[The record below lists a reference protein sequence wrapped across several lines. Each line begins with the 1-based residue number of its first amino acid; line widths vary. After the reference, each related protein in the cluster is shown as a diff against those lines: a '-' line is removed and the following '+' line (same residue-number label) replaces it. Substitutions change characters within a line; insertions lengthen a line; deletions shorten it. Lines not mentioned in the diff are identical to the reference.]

1 MNTTAYAGRG
11 IEIEDDIVRL
21 RRRQLEYEGD
31 ADRRASRAT
40 SQWRRRR
47 RFLLARVKSAG
58 IGRRPPEQP
67 CSR

>member
-11 IEIEDDIVRL
+11 IEIEDDIGRL

-31 ADRRASRAT
+31 AARRA
-40 SQWRRRR
+40 RRTGPQRQQRR
-47 RFLLARVKSAG
+47 GLLLARVLPAT
-58 IGRRPPEQP
+58 IGRWRSQEP